1 MAEASSGLN
10 SVVLNKSFKI
20 LKYKPEQILKSL
32 QMLIEEK
39 STIPFV
45 SRYRKELT
53 GGLDD
58 VALIEILDTYNDGVA
73 QEERR
78 TFILETI
85 KKLEKLTPELE
96 KAIMSAD
103 SLNKLEDLYA
113 PYKSKVKTKAQ
124 VAVEKGLKPLAD
136 LLQTTKLSLQE
147 LATQKTAEFV
157 TAENK
162 LTTFDEAV
170 EGASDIIIEEIS
182 NNPEIKEDF
191 RKLYWSEASLK
202 SKLKKGAEKIEGHL
216 KYKDYFEFEQKL
228 ATLKDPKN
236 NFRFL
241 ALRRGANEKI
251 LSLDVDFDETQAI
264 KIIKARNFPQL
275 ASLGCKEV
283 IENCVAKAYSNYI
296 HRSLETEIKSELKD
310 LGDES
315 AIKIFGENLRNL
327 LLQPYIGQKAILGLD
342 PGVRTGVKTVAIDKN
357 GNYLFDSVIY
367 PHPPKNDIAGSTK
380 TINLF
385 LEKFNIEFIAVG
397 SGTYGRETL
406 QFLQENIPLV
416 KANKVKAVLVNEDG
430 ASIYSASAIARE
442 EFPDKDVTVRGAIS
456 IARRFQD
463 PLAELVKIDPKSIG
477 VGQYQH
483 DVNPVKLKK
492 SLGHVVEG
500 CVNHVG
506 VDLNTASYSLLSYV
520 SGIGPGVAK
529 SIVTTREKLGGF
541 KDRKELLKVS
551 RFTEKTFEQSAG
563 FLRIHGGPNP
573 LDATFIHPEAYPI
586 LESWC
591 KKNKIKLDDLPKS
604 KDNIEMLAKDKA
616 FRTEIGDYTHDDIVK
631 CLKSATQDPRTEFEP
646 FSYRNDIKEI
656 GDLKLGQIYPGL
668 VTNITQFGAFVDIG
682 IKENAL
688 IHISQMSDTFVDDPL
703 AVLKVGEMVKG
714 RLIDLDVDRKR
725 ISLSLKSSPE
735 MGVKISRSSGG
746 DNSSRGAG
754 NNATRPGSPQN
765 HRQGSNSG
773 GASGGSNRPNSGGGS
788 NRTNSG
794 GFKSDDN
801 NPFAAL
807 KKLKL

>member
-1 MAEASSGLN
+1 MSEINAIAMKRACES
-10 SVVLNKSFKI
+10 
-20 LKYKPEQILKSL
+20 LKYKPEQIIKSL
-32 QMLIEEK
+32 EMLIDEK
-39 STIPFV
+39 STIPFI
-45 SRYRKELT
+45 SRYRKEVT

-58 VALIEILDTYNDGVA
+58 VSLIEILDSYNDFVA

-78 TFILETI
+78 SFILEAI

-96 KAIMSAD
+96 KAIKTANT
-103 SLNKLEDLYA
+103 LNQLEDLYA

-124 VAVEKGLKPLAD
+124 VAIEKGLKPLAEI
-136 LLQTTKLSLQE
+136 LKTTKLKITDLE
-147 LATQKTAEFV
+147 QKHSSEFV

-162 LTTFDEAV
+162 LENFQQAIA
-170 EGASDIIIEEIS
+170 GASDIIIEEIS
-182 NNPEIKEDF
+182 NNPELKDEFRRRYWED
-191 RKLYWSEASLK
+191 ASLK
-202 SKLKKGAEKIEGHL
+202 SLVKKGAEKIEDYL
-216 KYKDYFEFEQKL
+216 KYKDYFDFEQKL
-228 ATLKDPKN
+228 SSIKDPKN

-251 LSLDVDFDETQAI
+251 LSLDVLFEETTANKLI
-264 KIIKARNFPQL
+264 TNKIFPHL
-275 ASLGCKEV
+275 NELGCKDV
-283 IENCVAKAYSNYI
+283 IENCISKAYSNYI

-315 AIKIFGENLRNL
+315 AIQIFSENLKNL
-327 LLQPYIGQKAILGLD
+327 LLQPYVGQKAILGID
-342 PGVRTGVKTVAIDKN
+342 PGVRTGCKVVAIDKN

-367 PHPPKNDIAGSTK
+367 PHPPKSDTAGSIK
-380 TINLF
+380 IINLF
-385 LEKFNIEFIAVG
+385 LEKFDIQYIAIG
-397 SGTYGRETL
+397 SGTFGRETL
-406 QFLQENIPLV
+406 QFLQQNIPV
-416 KANKVKAVLVNEDG
+416 IQSNKVKAMLVNEDG

-492 SLGHVVEG
+492 SLGYVVEG

-529 SIVTTREKLGGF
+529 SIVTAREKLGGF
-541 KDRKELLKVS
+541 KNRKQLLKVS

-563 FLRIHGGPNP
+563 FLRIHGGENP

-586 LESWC
+586 LEKWC
-591 KKNKIKLDDLPKS
+591 AKNKIKLEDLPQNKE
-604 KDNIEMLAKDKA
+604 NIDLLAKDKSLKD
-616 FRTEIGDYTHDDIVK
+616 EIGEYTHTDIVK
-631 CLKSATQDPRTEFEP
+631 CLKAATQDPRTEFEP
-646 FSYRNDIKEI
+646 FHYRDDIKEI
-656 GDLKLGQIYPGL
+656 TDLKMGQIYPGL

-688 IHISQMSDTFVDDPL
+688 IHISQMSDTFVENPL
-703 AVLKVGEMVKG
+703 SILKVGDTVKG
-714 RLIDLDVDRKR
+714 RLIDLDIERKR
-725 ISLSLKSSPE
+725 ISLSLKSNPE
-735 MGVKISRSSGG
+735 MGVKISKTSSERHH
-746 DNSSRGAG
+746 SSR
-754 NNATRPGSPQN
+754 PSHPQQGQKGGYSN
-765 HRQGSNSG
+765 SKQGS
-773 GASGGSNRPNSGGGS
+773 
-788 NRTNSG
+788 
-794 GFKSDDN
+794 FKSDDN

>member
-1 MAEASSGLN
+1 MSELN
-10 SVVLNKSFKI
+10 PVALVTVCKL
-20 LKYKPEQILKSL
+20 LTHKPEQITKSL
-32 QMLIEEK
+32 SMLIDEK
-39 STIPFV
+39 STIPFI
-45 SRYRKELT
+45 SRYRKEVT

-58 VALIEILDTYNDGVA
+58 VALIEILDTYNDVVA
-73 QEERR
+73 QEDRR
-78 TFILETI
+78 TFILESI

-96 KAIMSAD
+96 KAIKAAT
-103 SLNKLEDLYA
+103 SLNQLEDLYA
-113 PYKSKVKTKAQ
+113 PYKSKIKTKAQ
-124 VAVEKGLKPLAD
+124 VATEKGLKPLAE
-136 LLQTTKLSLQE
+136 LLKTTKLSLVE
-147 LATQKTAEFV
+147 LEKKHLQEFV
-157 TAENK
+157 TKENK
-162 LTTFDEAV
+162 LEDFKQAV
-170 EGASDIIIEEIS
+170 EGASDIVTEEIA
-182 NNPEIKEDF
+182 NNTELKEDF
-191 RKLYWSEASLK
+191 RRHYWNEALLK
-202 SKLKKGAEKIEGHL
+202 SVVKKGAEKIEDHL
-216 KYKDYFEFEQKL
+216 KYKDYFDFEQKL
-228 ATLKDPKN
+228 STIKDPKN

-251 LSLDVDFDETQAI
+251 LSLEVVYDQSTAEKLIAAKT
-264 KIIKARNFPQL
+264 FPL
-275 ASLGCKEV
+275 LSGLGCKD
-283 IENCVAKAYSNYI
+283 IISNCISKAYTNYL

-310 LGDES
+310 LGDDS
-315 AIKIFGENLRNL
+315 AIQIFSENLKNL
-327 LLQPYIGQKAILGLD
+327 LLQPYIGQKAILGID
-342 PGVRTGVKTVAIDKN
+342 PGVRTGCKVVAIDKN

-367 PHPPKNDIAGSTK
+367 PHQPKNDTVGSVK
-380 TINLF
+380 TILLF
-385 LEKFNIEFIAVG
+385 LEKFEIEFIAIG

-406 QFLQENIPLV
+406 QFLQQHIPAIQ
-416 KANKVKAVLVNEDG
+416 KNKVKAVLVNEDG

-463 PLAELVKIDPKSIG
+463 PLAELVKLDPKSIG

-492 SLGHVVEG
+492 SLGYVVEA

-529 SIVTTREKLGGF
+529 SIVTAREKLGGF

-586 LESWC
+586 LEKWC
-591 KKNKIKLDDLPKS
+591 KTNKIKLSDLPQNKE
-604 KDNIEMLAKDKA
+604 NIELLAKDKA
-616 FRTEIGDYTHDDIVK
+616 FKTEIGEYTHADIVK

-646 FSYRNDIKEI
+646 FSYRDDIKEI
-656 GDLKLGQIYPGL
+656 KDLKIGQIYPGL

-688 IHISQMSDTFVDDPL
+688 IHISQMSDTFVDNPL
-703 AVLKVGEMVKG
+703 AVLKVGETVKG
-714 RLIDLDVDRKR
+714 RLIEIDVDRKR
-725 ISLSLKSSPE
+725 ISLSLKSNPE
-735 MGVKISRSSGG
+735 MGVKISRTS
-746 DNSSRGAG
+746 
-754 NNATRPGSPQN
+754 SPQDSKNTTNN
-765 HRQGSNSG
+765 HRGNTNHSNRSQSNS
-773 GASGGSNRPNSGGGS
+773 
-788 NRTNSG
+788 
-794 GFKSDDN
+794 FKSDDN

>member
-1 MAEASSGLN
+1 MSELN
-10 SVVLNKSFKI
+10 TVVLTKA
-20 LKYKPEQILKSL
+20 YKNLSYQPEQILKSL
-32 QMLIEEK
+32 QMLIDEK

-45 SRYRKELT
+45 SRYRKEAT

-58 VALIEILDTYNDGVA
+58 LALIEILDTYNDGVE
-73 QEERR
+73 QEDRR
-78 TFILETI
+78 LFILETI

-96 KAIMSAD
+96 KAILNAN
-103 SLNKLEDLYA
+103 SLNQLEDLYA

-124 VAVEKGLKPLAD
+124 VAFEKGLKPLAE
-136 LLQTTKLSLQE
+136 LLKTTTLKLHE
-147 LATQKTAEFV
+147 LESQKGKEFLTKENQLV
-157 TAENK
+157 TF
-162 LTTFDEAV
+162 TEAV
-170 EGASDIIIEEIS
+170 DGASDIIIEEIA
-182 NNPEIKEDF
+182 NTPELKDEF
-191 RKLYWSEASLK
+191 RRMYWVDATLK
-202 SKLKKGAEKIEGHL
+202 SKLKKGAEKIADHV
-216 KYKDYFEFEQKL
+216 KYQDYFEFEQKL
-228 ATLKDPKN
+228 ATLKEPKN

-251 LSLDVDFDETQAI
+251 LSLDLVFDEVFAS
-264 KIIKARNFPQL
+264 KIIKAKMFPKL
-275 ASLGCKEV
+275 SSLGCQEV
-283 IENCVAKAYSNYI
+283 LESCVQKAYIQYI

-315 AIKIFGENLRNL
+315 AIKIFGENLKNL

-342 PGVRTGVKTVAIDKN
+342 PGVRTGVKAVAIDKN
-357 GNYLFDSVIY
+357 GNYLFDSVVY
-367 PHPPKNDIAGSTK
+367 PHPPKNDKVGSAK

-385 LEKFNIEFIAVG
+385 LEKFNIEFIAIG

-406 QFLQENIPLV
+406 QFLQEHIPLV
-416 KANKVKAVLVNEDG
+416 QTNKVKAVLVNEDG

-492 SLGHVVEG
+492 SLGYVVEA

-506 VDLNTASYSLLSYV
+506 VDLNTASFSLLSYV

-541 KDRKELLKVS
+541 KDRKQLLKVS

-586 LESWC
+586 LEKWC
-591 KKNKIKLDDLPKS
+591 KTNKIKLEDLPKS
-604 KDNIEMLAKDKA
+604 KENIELLAKDKT
-616 FRTEIGDYTHDDIVK
+616 FRSDIGDYTHDDIVK
-631 CLKSATQDPRTEFEP
+631 CLKAPTQDPRTAFEP

-656 GDLKLGQIYPGL
+656 QDLKLGQIYPGL

-688 IHISQMSDTFVDDPL
+688 IHISQMSDTFVDNPL
-703 AVLKVGEMVKG
+703 AVLKVGETVKG

-725 ISLSLKSSPE
+725 ISLSLKSNPE
-735 MGVKISRSSGG
+735 MGNKTNSNQRPKNSDRSIKSV
-746 DNSSRGAG
+746 DRV
-754 NNATRPGSPQN
+754 NNKYDGPQKN
-765 HRQGSNSG
+765 KSN
-773 GASGGSNRPNSGGGS
+773 NRPIDTS
-788 NRTNSG
+788 NES
-794 GFKSDDN
+794 S

>member
-1 MAEASSGLN
+1 
-10 SVVLNKSFKI
+10 
-20 LKYKPEQILKSL
+20 
-32 QMLIEEK
+32 
-39 STIPFV
+39 
-45 SRYRKELT
+45 
-53 GGLDD
+53 
-58 VALIEILDTYNDGVA
+58 
-73 QEERR
+73 
-78 TFILETI
+78 
-85 KKLEKLTPELE
+85 
-96 KAIMSAD
+96 MSAN
-103 SLNKLEDLYA
+103 SLNQLEDLYA

-124 VAVEKGLKPLAD
+124 VAVEKGLKPLAE
-136 LLQTTKLSLQE
+136 LLKITKLSLKDLETEKQS
-147 LATQKTAEFV
+147 AFV
-157 TAENK
+157 TKENK
-162 LTTFDEAV
+162 LANFAEAV
-170 EGASDIIIEEIS
+170 EGASDIIIEEIA
-182 NNPEIKEDF
+182 NNPDLKDEF
-191 RKLYWSEASLK
+191 RRMYWSEASLA
-202 SKLKKGAEKIEGHL
+202 SKMKKGAEKIEEHL

-228 ATLKDPKN
+228 NTLKDPKN

-251 LSLDVDFDETQAI
+251 LSLDVTFDDVQAV
-264 KIIKARNFPQL
+264 KIIKAKTFPQL
-275 ASLGCKEV
+275 TSLGCKEV
-283 IENCVAKAYSNYI
+283 LENCVTKAYSNYI

-310 LGDES
+310 LGDDS

-342 PGVRTGVKTVAIDKN
+342 PGVRTGVKVVAIDKN
-357 GNYLFDSVIY
+357 GNYLFDSVVY
-367 PHPPKNDIAGSTK
+367 PHPPKNDKVGSAK

-385 LEKFNIEFIAVG
+385 IEKFGIEFIAIG

-406 QFLQENIPLV
+406 QFLQENIPSV
-416 KANKVKAVLVNEDG
+416 QTNKVKAVLVNEDG

-492 SLGHVVEG
+492 SLGYVVEG

-506 VDLNTASYSLLSYV
+506 VDLNTASFSLLSFV

-529 SIVTTREKLGGF
+529 SIVSQREKLGGF

-551 RFTEKTFEQSAG
+551 RFTAKTFEQSAG

-586 LESWC
+586 LENWC
-591 KKNKIKLDDLPKS
+591 KKNKIKLADLPNS
-604 KDNIEMLAKDKA
+604 KENIDQLASDKA
-616 FRTEIGDYTHDDIVK
+616 FKTEIGEYTHDDIVK

-646 FSYRNDIKEI
+646 FSYRDDIKEI
-656 GDLKLGQIYPGL
+656 SDLKIGQIYPGL

-688 IHISQMSDTFVDDPL
+688 IHISQMSDTFVDNPL
-703 AVLKVGEMVKG
+703 AVLKVGETVKG
-714 RLIDLDVDRKR
+714 RLIELDVDRKR
-725 ISLSLKSSPE
+725 ISLSLKSNPE
-735 MGVKISRSSGG
+735 MGVKITRTGSNDKANTTKGSNQRPNQGHTNKPNPNTGHNNRSSEA
-746 DNSSRGAG
+746 NK
-754 NNATRPGSPQN
+754 
-765 HRQGSNSG
+765 
-773 GASGGSNRPNSGGGS
+773 
-788 NRTNSG
+788 